1 MRSSRFL
8 LTVVL
13 CSLASLALGASLTT
27 LPRAFADTKPG
38 KSDPS
43 KAARE
48 GKADADKAAKAEA
61 EKAGKANAPDDNKDD
76 KAKKD
81 DKDKPASDDAADPAK
96 SSTSKLPAAPAGATS
111 SPNKGKKLRVDYVV
125 AVINDAIILNSEL
138 ETRRLP
144 IIGETQQIAD
154 PKERERRISKLTS
167 QVLDEMVNEELIV
180 QAAEAAKVEVES
192 SEVQAA
198 LDEIKQTNNLDDAGL
213 AAALAAQGYTMA
225 GYKHELRRQ
234 VLRFR
239 AVNQLV
245 APKVQITDEDVR
257 ARYDQ
262 MARRTEQVQAVK
274 LSHMLFKLPEHPTE
288 QQIAEAKNKASNAI
302 TRVKGGEDFAKV
314 AATESDDDTTKA
326 TGGELGWFQRGSM
339 ANPEWEP
346 IVFAMEKGDVR
357 GPVTGPQ
364 GFHVFQVTEVKR
376 SDLKPFAEMKEQL
389 QRELRRREM
398 DKQTQTWVEELR
410 KKAYID
416 IKLQ

>member
-1 MRSSRFL
+1 MRRFCL
-8 LTVVL
+8 LLAVIV
-13 CSLASLALGASLTT
+13 CAASLPSRTVL
-27 LPRAFADTKPG
+27 ADTKSPA
-38 KSDPS
+38 KAEAE

-48 GKADADKAAKAEA
+48 GKAEAAKAAKADPAAAQAEA
-61 EKAGKANAPDDNKDD
+61 
-76 KAKKD
+76 
-81 DKDKPASDDAADPAK
+81 DKDKAAAAAADDPAK
-96 SSTSKLPAAPAGATS
+96 AGAKPAATGTQ
-111 SPNKGKKLRVDYVV
+111 SPNKGKKLRVEYVV

-138 ETRRLP
+138 EVRRLP
-144 IIGETQQIAD
+144 LLAETQQITD
-154 PKERERRISKLTS
+154 PKERERRVAKLTS

-180 QAAEAAKVEVES
+180 QAADAAKIEVES
-192 SEVQAA
+192 SDVQAA
-198 LDEIKQTNNLDDAGL
+198 LDEIKQQNNLDEAGL
-213 AAALAAQGYTMA
+213 AAALSAQGYTLA

-245 APKVQITDEDVR
+245 SPRVNVTEEDVR

-274 LSHMLFKLPEHPTE
+274 LSHMLFKLPEHATE
-288 QQIAEAKNKASNAI
+288 QQIAEAKDKAGKALA
-302 TRVKGGEDFAKV
+302 RVKGGEDFTQV
-314 AATESDDDTTKA
+314 TAAESQDESTKA

-357 GPVTGPQ
+357 GPVAGPQ
-364 GFHVFQVTEVKR
+364 GLHVFQVTEVKR
-376 SDLKPFAEMKEQL
+376 SDLKPFPEMKEQL
-389 QRELRRREM
+389 MRELRRRET
-398 DKQTQTWVEELR
+398 DKQTQTWIEELR